1 MKQVMEKEELQEF
14 LSDNVK
20 DAWNTTCKAESKY
33 REEYKKKNQIC
44 YKEDEATAYRTHT
57 HVLHIHTMRTRF
69 GQSCCGTL
77 AKVGPTGAA
86 EHIYILS

>member
-1 MKQVMEKEELQEF
+1 MKLPR
-14 LSDNVK
+14 
-20 DAWNTTCKAESKY
+20 TGH
-33 REEYKKKNQIC
+33 
-44 YKEDEATAYRTHT
+44 THT

-86 EHIYILS
+86 EHIYVYIYIFIIS